1 MTLTAR
7 PFRNLLPRLTT
18 TPRALFILTL
28 VALASAPQPA
38 AGQSGRPARP
48 DRNAPA
54 AATAPLLKRTTTRR
68 EVRRLGYGGS
78 VTVYGAPEGS
88 VTVEAWPRAE
98 VEITAEVELSADT
111 EEELARLAEL
121 NGFTLD
127 EDSNHIRVLTTGT
140 HDRKFLKRAARN
152 LPKKLLGMPW
162 KIDYRIRVP
171 AVCDL
176 ELYTG
181 RGPLAVTGVEG
192 ALRLNAGDGPASL
205 TLAGGDVEAT
215 LRGGPVTVRVPARSW
230 RGRGMSVRLASGDLT
245 VELPASFSGDL
256 DAEVLRAGRVENTHA
271 GLAPRERTQPT
282 ERSLRARAGHGGATL
297 SFTVGDGTLRIRQEG
312 TEQNAE
318 GRKQ

>member
-1 MTLTAR
+1 AR
-7 PFRNLLPRLTT
+7 PE
-18 TPRALFILTL
+18 RA
-28 VALASAPQPA
+28 APT
-38 AGQSGRPARP
+38 
-48 DRNAPA
+48 APA
-54 AATAPLLKRTTTRR
+54 APLLKRTTTRR

-78 VTVYGAPEGS
+78 VTIYAAPEGS
-88 VTVEAWPRAE
+88 VTVEAWPRPE

-121 NGFTLD
+121 NGFLLD
-127 EDSNHIRVLTTGT
+127 EDSNHVRVVTTGT
-140 HDRKFLKRAARN
+140 HDRKFIKRAARG

-162 KIDYRIRVP
+162 KIDYRVRVP
-171 AVCDL
+171 AACDL

-181 RGPLAVTGVEG
+181 RGALTLSGVEG

-230 RGRGMSVRLASGDLT
+230 RGRGLSVRLASGDLT
-245 VELPASFSGDL
+245 VELPANFSGDVN
-256 DAEVLRAGRVENTHA
+256 AEVLRAGRVVNDHA

-312 TEQNAE
+312 TGRQNF
-318 GRKQ
+318 